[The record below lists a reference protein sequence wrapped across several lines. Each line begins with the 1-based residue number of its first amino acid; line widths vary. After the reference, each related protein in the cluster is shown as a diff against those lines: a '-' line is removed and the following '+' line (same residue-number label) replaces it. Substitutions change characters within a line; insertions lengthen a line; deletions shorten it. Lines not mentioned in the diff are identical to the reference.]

1 MLRRIRS
8 KLVGY
13 RGRLQIRRRAKRLAH
28 WVLTQWR
35 VASSARYRQAIQRLR
50 QQRQRYELA
59 QPLMGGKRVLLIC
72 EASIPQ
78 CFKYRVEQRQES
90 LALLGVSSSWLP
102 WHNQQGCLRALQCHS
117 AVIFY
122 RTPLLHGVEQLLRE
136 ARRLKLA
143 VCWEV
148 DDLIFDAAVLQA
160 TPTLRELDHHTFR
173 GLLKGA
179 PLYRRALQS
188 ADCGI
193 ASTPALAE
201 AMAAVG
207 ECPVKVIHNGLDSET
222 LNIVEELR
230 LRQQGCDPELDPQGA
245 TCRVVYGSGSN
256 THNQDVLEAT
266 EALLALLRD
275 RPHLRLR
282 IIGDLKLPPSFQ
294 IVCSQIERFHARDY
308 PNYLALL
315 AECQINLAPLEP
327 SLFND
332 CKSNIKWLEAAALG
346 IPTVCSPRAEFQDA
360 VVDGVNGLL
369 CTTPQQWQ
377 IALEQ
382 LVDQPQL
389 RQQIGAAARQT
400 AHTRYGPLTLA
411 RREVEAWWTQ
421 TLPNAPISKPMRV
434 LSLNVYYAPQ
444 SFGGATLV
452 AEHMNSWLADQ
463 GKAEVGVFCLIPPD
477 TAGGKALH
485 RFTIGKVQVFG
496 VPAHLAPADND
507 IPPEASSTQVL
518 EQFASVLDGFQPDL
532 IHVHCIQGLGLGVL
546 ELAVKRNIPYVI
558 TLHDAWWLC
567 ALQFMLTPKGEY
579 CDQKVI
585 STGVCATCTGKPK
598 LVEARSDRMRICL
611 NEAKALLAPSQ
622 FFVDLFAAN
631 GFQQVQLHRNGIVPP
646 QPATAINTTAVQV
659 VDVINKLDDQNIRFG
674 YLGGNVAIKGF
685 DEIQQVFRQL
695 ATTHPNMQ
703 LVLVDNTLNLGHAS
717 YFAPHLQGL
726 KNVRVMPAFQQTN
739 ADSFYSQIDVLLF
752 PTRWKESFG
761 LAIRE
766 ALARG
771 LWVISTNAGGTVE
784 DLEDGVNGRIIPFGD
799 RGEALSEAVL
809 EASARVRQWRLN
821 PGLRPTTTIRSCSA
835 QAEELLSIIQDVLET
850 RLMP

>member
-8 KLVGY
+8 KLGGY
-13 RGRLQIRRRAKRLAH
+13 RGRLQTRRRAKRLAH
-28 WVLTQWR
+28 WVLTQWKA
-35 VASSARYRQAIQRLR
+35 ASSARYRQAIQRLR
-50 QQRQRYELA
+50 QQRQRYGLA
-59 QPLMGGKRVLLIC
+59 QPLRGGKRVLLIC

-78 CFKYRVEQRQES
+78 CFKYRVQQRQES

-102 WHNQQGCLRALQCHS
+102 WQDQQGCLHALQCHS

-122 RTPLLHGVEQLLRE
+122 RTPLLPGVEQLVRE
-136 ARRLKLA
+136 ARRLKLP
-143 VCWEV
+143 VSWEV

-179 PLYRRALQS
+179 RLYRRALES
-188 ADCGI
+188 ADRGI
-193 ASTPALAE
+193 ASTPALAK
-201 AMAAVG
+201 AMAGVG
-207 ECPVKVIHNGLDSET
+207 GFPVDVIHNGLDTET
-222 LNIVEELR
+222 LNNVEELR
-230 LRQQGCDPELDPQGA
+230 LRHQGCDPELDPQA
-245 TCRVVYGSGSN
+245 AVCRVVYGSGTN

-294 IVCSQIERFHARDY
+294 TVSSQIERFHARDY
-308 PNYLALL
+308 PSYLALL

-369 CTTPQQWQ
+369 CTTPQQWRT
-377 IALEQ
+377 ALEQ
-382 LVDQPQL
+382 LVDQPQQ
-389 RQQIGAAARQT
+389 RQHIGDAARQT
-400 AHTRYGPLTLA
+400 AHTRYGPEALA
-411 RREVEAWWTQ
+411 HSEVDAWWTQ
-421 TLPNAPISKPMRV
+421 TLPNAPTSRPMRV

-452 AEHMNSWLADQ
+452 AEQMNSWLADQ
-463 GKAEVGVFCLIPPD
+463 GNAEVGVFCLIPPAM
-477 TAGGKALH
+477 AGGKALH

-496 VPAHLAPADND
+496 VPAHLAP
-507 IPPEASSTQVL
+507 PESDTAPDASSQQLL

-532 IHVHCIQGLGLGVL
+532 IHVHCIQGIGLGVL
-546 ELAVKRNIPYVI
+546 ELALERNIPYVI

-567 ALQFMLTPKGEY
+567 ALQFMLTPKGDY
-579 CDQKVI
+579 CDQKEI
-585 STGVCATCTGKPK
+585 SPGVCAACTGRPK
-598 LVEARSDRMRICL
+598 LVETRSDRMRNGL
-611 NEAKALLAPSQ
+611 HGAQALLAPSQ

-646 QPATAINTTAVQV
+646 QAAAAENTTAEPN
-659 VDVINKLDDQNIRFG
+659 VDARNKLDGQPIRFG

-685 DEIQQVFRQL
+685 HEIQQVFRQL
-695 ATTHPNMQ
+695 ASPHPDLQ
-703 LVLVDNTLNLGHAS
+703 LVLVDNTLNLGHPS

-726 KNVRVMPAFQQTN
+726 KNVRVMPAFQQGS
-739 ADSFYSQIDVLLF
+739 AESFYSQIDVLLF

-821 PGLRPTTTIRSCSA
+821 PGLRPTTAIRSCSE

-850 RLMP
+850 RQLP